1 MLNNLENLEN
11 KPIDQNTFDVDDFF
25 KQKNGKTSVVFLNHV
40 LFFGLD
46 FRATLI
52 FLRRIKKKIN
62 RLIDLFV
69 YLLAVAGLLS
79 FLYWIYLNVE
89 TINIDNLETFYFW
102 KDGSVFISFFLFSL
116 LFDMFVVYRISE
128 KKASLKKIRK
138 IKESKRNIRID
149 YQKLV
154 KIDIANSLNEE
165 LLLILEDSYFLAK
178 KLNQKELGTLH
189 LFWLLTSSPKVKNL
203 LSRLNINIP
212 RLLEILKKYL
222 DNPKLQR
229 DENKNIVLSDNV
241 QEILLSAFYDAYVNK
256 QESIGVL
263 NVILFCYQKNPILQE
278 ILYELEIS
286 QNKIQNAIKWFRINE
301 QIMDNYRVFKKMAR
315 LKPGNNMNKSYTA
328 IATPTLDYFSRDLTA
343 MAKYGYF
350 EICVSREKEIKQ
362 IFEAFE
368 SEQSGVLLIGSV
380 GVGKRSV
387 VEGLAQLMVKENVPA
402 FLKDRR
408 LVELDLSRL
417 ISGASPTQAEERM
430 LSIINEISRSKNIV
444 LYIEN
449 IQNLMGI
456 TAGSEESLELSEVLA
471 ETLSRQN
478 IYCIASVTT
487 ENYSKFLEGRAI
499 ADVMAPIKILE
510 PNIDDSICMIESKIA
525 WIENK
530 YGVYFD
536 YQSLEEAVTLSSK
549 YINDKFLP
557 EKAVNII
564 KAVAV
569 RNSKLAQKDPNK
581 QVCTKS
587 DIAEIVSDTTGIPV
601 SQVSQSE
608 GEKLINLESK
618 IHERMIGQEEAVV
631 AVSGSLRRSRA
642 QIREGNRP
650 IASFLFMGPTGVGK
664 TELAKSVSEV
674 YFGDERYMIR
684 LDMSEYQLSDSV
696 KKMLG
701 DVDGTLGYLTEAVRK
716 KPFSLILFDE
726 IEKAHPDILNLF
738 LQILD
743 DGRLTDGQGR
753 TINFTNSIIIATSNA
768 GALFIQEAVKDGI
781 EMAVIK
787 QELIDE
793 HLNKIMR
800 PELINRFDG
809 LIVFKPLTI
818 ENVFSIAKI
827 MIKKIAKSLED
838 KGVSLMYDDDGLLK
852 LAEMGYDPKFGARP
866 LRRLLQDKI
875 ENEIAN
881 LVLGGKLQRR
891 DTIFINENG
900 NIEIEKGRKI

>member
-1 MLNNLENLEN
+1 MFSNSENLEN
-11 KPIDQNTFDVDDFF
+11 KFIDQGAFDSDDFF
-25 KQKNGKTSVVFLNHV
+25 KQKNGKISVVFLNHA

-46 FRATLI
+46 FKTSLI
-52 FLRRIKKKIN
+52 FLRRIKRRTN
-62 RLIDLFV
+62 HFIDLFF

-79 FLYWIYLNVE
+79 FFYWIYLN
-89 TINIDNLETFYFW
+89 IDKIRANYLELFYFW
-102 KDGSVFISFFLFSL
+102 KNDSIFISFFLVSL
-116 LFDMFVVYRISE
+116 IFDMFVVYRISE
-128 KKASLKKIRK
+128 KKAALKKIKK
-138 IKESKRNIRID
+138 IKENKKYKKID
-149 YQKLV
+149 YQNLS
-154 KIDIANSLNEE
+154 KIDISSSLNEE

-178 KLNQKELGTLH
+178 KLKQKELGVLH
-189 LFWLLTSSPKVKNL
+189 FFWLLTSSSQLKNL
-203 LSRLNINIP
+203 LSRLNVDMA

-222 DNPKLQR
+222 DDPELQKEKG
-229 DENKNIVLSDNV
+229 ENTTMSDDI
-241 QEILLSAFYDAYVNK
+241 QEVLLSAFCDAYINR
-256 QESIGVL
+256 QESINVL
-263 NVILFCYQKNPILQE
+263 NVILFCYQKSPLLQE

-286 QNKIQNAIKWFRINE
+286 QNKIKNTIKWFRIND
-301 QIMDNYRVFKKMAR
+301 QINSDYKIFKKMAR
-315 LKPGNNMNKSYTA
+315 LKPGNNMNKAYTA

-343 MAKYGYF
+343 MAKYRYF
-350 EICVSREKEIKQ
+350 EICVSREKETKR

-368 SEQSGVLLIGSV
+368 SGQAGALLIGSV
-380 GVGKRSV
+380 GVGKRSII
-387 VEGLAQLMVKENVPA
+387 EGLAQLMVKEDVPL

-417 ISGASPTQAEERM
+417 ISGAAPGQAEER
-430 LSIINEISRSKNIV
+430 LLIIINEIKRSDNIV
-444 LYIEN
+444 LYIED
-449 IQNLMGI
+449 IQKLMGI

-471 ETLSRQN
+471 EALGRRS
-478 IYCIASVTT
+478 IYCLASVTA

-499 ADVMAPIKILE
+499 ANVMSPIKILE
-510 PNIDDSICMIESKIA
+510 PSIDDAICMIESKIA

-536 YQSLEEAVTLSSK
+536 YQSLEEAVVLSSK

-564 KAVAV
+564 KAIAV
-569 RNSKLAQKDPNK
+569 RNSKLSQRDPSKKFCN
-581 QVCTKS
+581 KS
-587 DIAEIVSDTTGIPV
+587 DISEVVSDITGIPV
-601 SQVSQSE
+601 HQVGQSE
-608 GEKLINLESK
+608 GEKLMNLESK
-618 IHERMIGQEEAVV
+618 IHERMIGQEEAVT

-664 TELAKSVSEV
+664 TELAKSVSEI

-684 LDMSEYQLSDSV
+684 LDMSEYQLFDSV
-696 KKMLG
+696 KKMIG
-701 DVDGTLGYLTEAVRK
+701 DVGGTLGYLTEAVRK
-716 KPFSLILFDE
+716 NPFSLILVDE
-726 IEKAHPDILNLF
+726 IEKAHSDILNLF

-768 GALFIQEAVKDGI
+768 GSLFIQEAVKNNVG
-781 EMAVIK
+781 MAVIR

-809 LIVFKPLTI
+809 LIVFKPLSL
-818 ENVFSIAKI
+818 ENIFSIAKI
-827 MIKKIAKSLED
+827 MIKKIAKSLEK
-838 KGVSLMYDDDGLLK
+838 KGVYLLYDDDGLLK

-866 LRRLLQDKI
+866 LRRLLQDKV

-881 LVLGGKLQRR
+881 LILTGSLKRR
-891 DTIFINENG
+891 DTVFIDENG
-900 NIEIEKGRKI
+900 HIQVKKGRDI